1 MIIPKKWSA
10 FILFTRQDF
19 LQGKSRS
26 HYSQGSGLTLMCYSH
41 CNKKAT
47 DLVPLSCSPETNL
60 ATEENARGI
69 FKLLPDTLAYK
80 CQTKCSML

>member
-1 MIIPKKWSA
+1 
-10 FILFTRQDF
+10 
-19 LQGKSRS
+19 
-26 HYSQGSGLTLMCYSH
+26 MCYSH

-80 CQTKCSML
+80 CQTKCSMLQKQLCDYPILHFAVLPTLEHTSAKYVAA